1 MCYSANISSTPRSW
15 SGLLHQ
21 LQSRV
26 VADEVLVAVG
36 VCVRDLRPD
45 LPEAVD
51 VQLPHE
57 GGPLVV
63 AVGAGDDLGGEA
75 TSVQDDEGLAVL
87 RPASYLRGT
96 VVDERVSLF
105 RVRGSEG
112 SEYGLTRRTN
122 SATSKWGSSSEVIC
136 AKEVSSAL
144 SVPS

>member
-1 MCYSANISSTPRSW
+1 M
-15 SGLLHQ
+15 
-21 LQSRV
+21 
-26 VADEVLVAVG
+26 AVG
-36 VCVRDLRPD
+36 VGVRDLCPD

-51 VQLPHE
+51 VQLPDE

-75 TSVQDDEGLAVL
+75 AGVQDDEGLAVL

-122 SATSKWGSSSEVIC
+122 SATVSLGSVSGCGGSTSDSSFTSLTSC
-136 AKEVSSAL
+136 SRRSLFVSSDMLGRRTIYHSGARSL
-144 SVPS
+144 